1 MAEIVVLLSAG
12 RHPATGR
19 PRPAASDARALQLA
33 RSLEAE
39 GHQVTALHAGPDDE
53 PLRGYAGYGP
63 VELVRLDVPADA
75 DPAPALAAWLA
86 LHRPALVLAGARAE
100 HGAATGLLP
109 YALARALGGACVPD
123 AVAVE
128 FLADRITLIQ
138 AREGGRRRRLAAPA
152 PAVLTIAHAAPAASG
167 WAYARASRAAVTV
180 APVMEQPLPAAMS
193 WRTEP
198 ARPLARPVR
207 KVRGSAAAR
216 MAAATSFT
224 AGKGRL
230 LVQPDPE
237 EAARAILDYLDAE
250 GLLGR

>member
-12 RHPATGR
+12 RHPATGC
-19 PRPAASDARALQLA
+19 PRPAVSDAQALQLA
-33 RSLEAE
+33 RSLGAQ
-39 GHQVTALHAGPDDE
+39 GHQVTALHAGPDDA
-53 PLRGYAGYGP
+53 PLRAYAGYGLAD
-63 VELVRLDVPADA
+63 LVRLDLPAEADPVPA
-75 DPAPALAAWLA
+75 LTTWLA
-86 LHRPALVLAGARAE
+86 MHRPALVLAGARAE

-109 YALARALGGACVPD
+109 YALARALGGACIPD

-128 FLADRITLIQ
+128 SLADRITLIQ

-152 PAVLTIAHAAPAASG
+152 PAVLTVAHAAPAASG
-167 WAYARASRAAVTV
+167 WAYARAARAAVTV
-180 APVMEQPLPAAMS
+180 APAMEQPQPAAMS

-207 KVRGSAAAR
+207 KVRGGAAAR

-230 LVQPDPE
+230 LVQPAPE
-237 EAARAILDYLDAE
+237 EAARAILDYLEAE
-250 GLLGR
+250 GLLRR